1 MLITNQRQ
9 KNCLI
14 SVCDIFDLH
23 CLINQPTRITPIS
36 ETLIDLILTNNKK
49 RILSSGTIEPHISDH
64 QLVYTVMRAKSSFK
78 RSRKITC
85 RSFKNYNK
93 DKFEFELSS
102 VPFSISSIFDDP
114 DDKVWVFQKLLSDVI
129 NDHAPLK
136 TFHIRGGHV
145 PYMNPT
151 WRESIRYRN
160 NLWNKYRKSPTPENW
175 AAYKKQRNIT
185 ASMRRKSISNYFS
198 YTVNPLLSP
207 PSQISP
213 LPLISPPF
221 SGEES

>member
-1 MLITNQRQ
+1 MLFLGDF
-9 KNCLI
+9 NCDILHADNKPEAKEL
-14 SVCDIFDLH
+14 SDLCDIFDLH

-49 RILSSGTIEPHISDH
+49 RFLSSGTIEPHISDH

-102 VPFSISSIFDDP
+102 VPFYISSIFDDP

-151 WRESIRYRN
+151 WRKAIRYRN

-175 AAYKKQRNIT
+175 AAYKKQRNST
-185 ASMRRKSISNYFS
+185 TSMRRKSISNYFS
-198 YTVNPLLSP
+198 FKTSN
-207 PSQISP
+207 ISSKP
-213 LPLISPPF
+213 K
-221 SGEES
+221 